1 MSLSTPSPTLL
12 VLVSEGILSLYPIL
26 IKTVP
31 TNLFTQWFARFLV
44 FPVLAFALGS
54 APQDTP
60 RPYWTTETVVSGL
73 LNLVHIGSSY
83 LSFSLLPAGIALS
96 LFYLYPMFN
105 VLAGSF
111 FFGESIAPHMFA
123 LLLVAFIGVY
133 FLTRAP
139 ATAKTPSTAEPS
151 TLSVTGILAAL
162 VAALTETL
170 IYVFVRWSK
179 QASASPFYTI
189 HRLYPIGLAV
199 LLAAVFVQPSALDLT
214 PRTVLALLGFN
225 ALIGFTGYASRF
237 YAIPKVSTLVF
248 SVLSFVGVLFG
259 YLWGHVFTSEE
270 THPLAWL
277 GSALI
282 AFAAFVVRY
291 THGKDTSK

>member
-1 MSLSTPSPTLL
+1 MSLFPVSPVSPTLL

-44 FPVLAFALGS
+44 FPVLAFAAGS

-60 RPYWTTETVVSGL
+60 RPYWTMETVVSGL
-73 LNLVHIGSSY
+73 LNLVHVGSSY

-96 LFYLYPMFN
+96 LFYLYPIFN
-105 VLAGSF
+105 VLAGSL
-111 FFGESIAPHMFA
+111 FFGESIALHTVA
-123 LLLVAFIGVY
+123 LLLVAFVGVY
-133 FLTRAP
+133 FLTRKP
-139 ATAKTPSTAEPS
+139 PKTEETSPS
-151 TLSVTGILAAL
+151 LSVTGILAAL

-179 QASASPFYTI
+179 QASASPFYTL
-189 HRLYPIGLAV
+189 HRLYPMGLAV
-199 LLAAVFVQPSALDLT
+199 LLATVFVQPSLLDLT

-225 ALIGFTGYASRF
+225 ALVGFTGYTARF

-259 YLWGHVFTSEE
+259 YLWGRFFTTEK

-277 GSALI
+277 GSGLI
-282 AFAAFVVRY
+282 AFAAFAVRY
-291 THGKDTSK
+291 AHGKDTSD